1 MRSRYVVDTN
11 VLIAASAGN
20 PQQHR
25 PIEATPEDPTLRLAV
40 WQWLKAFKESDSRL
54 VLDGAGRIFEE
65 YRHQLGFGDYGH
77 QVVLHKWSTCAS
89 DVVEIAYDT
98 DGNAVLPADLQP
110 VVHDLADRK
119 MVAACAEAI
128 RVHGACWIAFA
139 GDTDWHGW
147 EQALS
152 AHRIPLEPVI
162 EAWSRQKYAEK
173 EGLDGGLHGRQQERH
188 HGRPNERQ
196 HHQHDHG
203 PHVHGPHDHRHGE
216 AHDQHD

>member
-1 MRSRYVVDTN
+1 MRPRYVVDTN
-11 VLIAASAGN
+11 VLIAASAGE

-25 PIEATPEDPTLRLAV
+25 PIAATPEDPALRLAV
-40 WQWLKAFKESDSRL
+40 WQWLKAFKESESRL

-89 DVVEIAYDT
+89 DVVEIAYDA

-152 AHRIPLEPVI
+152 AHGIPLEPVI

-173 EGLDGGLHGRQQERH
+173 EAHGPRDQ
-188 HGRPNERQ
+188 RPN
-196 HHQHDHG
+196 H
-203 PHVHGPHDHRHGE
+203 HRHGE
-216 AHDQHD
+216 AHDQRH

>member
-1 MRSRYVVDTN
+1 MRPRYVVDTN
-11 VLIAASAGN
+11 VLIAASAGD

-25 PIEATPEDPTLRLAV
+25 PIAATPEDPALRLAV

-89 DVVEIAYDT
+89 DVVEIAYDA

-152 AHRIPLEPVI
+152 AHGIPLEPVI

-173 EGLDGGLHGRQQERH
+173 E
-188 HGRPNERQ
+188 
-196 HHQHDHG
+196 DHG
-203 PHVHGPHDHRHGE
+203 PRDQRPQHHRHGE
-216 AHDQHD
+216 APDQRPDQRH

>member
-1 MRSRYVVDTN
+1 M
-11 VLIAASAGN
+11 
-20 PQQHR
+20 
-25 PIEATPEDPTLRLAV
+25 
-40 WQWLKAFKESDSRL
+40 WQWLKAFKESESRL

-89 DVVEIAYDT
+89 DVVEIAYDA

-152 AHRIPLEPVI
+152 AHGIPLEPVI
-162 EAWSRQKYAEK
+162 EAWSRRKYAEK
-173 EGLDGGLHGRQQERH
+173 E
-188 HGRPNERQ
+188 
-196 HHQHDHG
+196 DHG
-203 PHVHGPHDHRHGE
+203 PRVQRPQLHRHGE
-216 AHDQHD
+216 APDQRPDQRH

>member
-1 MRSRYVVDTN
+1 MRPRYVVDTN
-11 VLIAASAGN
+11 VLIAASAGD

-25 PIEATPEDPTLRLAV
+25 SIAATPEDPALRLAV

-89 DVVEIAYDT
+89 DVVEIAYDA

-152 AHRIPLEPVI
+152 AHGIPLEPVI

-173 EGLDGGLHGRQQERH
+173 E
-188 HGRPNERQ
+188 
-196 HHQHDHG
+196 DHG
-203 PHVHGPHDHRHGE
+203 PRDQRPQHHRHGE
-216 AHDQHD
+216 APDQRPTWRPDQRPDQRH

>member
-25 PIEATPEDPTLRLAV
+25 PIEATPEDPILRLAV

-173 EGLDGGLHGRQQERH
+173 EGLAGGLHGRQQERH

-203 PHVHGPHDHRHGE
+203 SHVHGPHDHRHGE

>member
-162 EAWSRQKYAEK
+162 ESWSRQKYAEK

-203 PHVHGPHDHRHGE
+203 SHVHGPHDHRHGE